1 MNISLKVFTGE
12 GKGKNGVG
20 GNVQGIRSIIGR
32 HKVERERLRMIW
44 ETEKSKNLYV
54 QAMNMN

>member
-12 GKGKNGVG
+12 GTGTTGVG
-20 GNVQGIRSIIGR
+20 GNVPGIRSIIGR

-54 QAMNMN
+54 QAMNIN